1 MSSSSVMFQKILMLL
16 GSVFVL
22 AVPCVSCAG
31 GGQAEPGSLRKY
43 ADGRIDSTK
52 AIQSLVDAAS
62 RGSGL
67 VNLPGGDYLID
78 ANQGIYLSNG
88 TRLVLDPSTRLIASP
103 QRNGNYG
110 IIKIFGVHDA
120 SVSGGAIVGERHRH
134 LGKDGEWGMGI
145 DIKGSSSIRISN
157 ITISNCWGD
166 GVYIGGW
173 KGVPSTDVT
182 LDNVSSLGNRRQGLS
197 ITSGHRILVAN
208 SRFIGTSGTA
218 PQAGIDLEPNKGESV
233 SNVTIRNCVA
243 SNNAGP
249 GIMTLNCAS
258 NVRITGCK
266 IQQNASSEIY
276 LGGIVNAVHVS
287 GNLISGNRKEDVVV
301 GSTVTD
307 FKIENNTHAYGV
319 K

>member
-1 MSSSSVMFQKILMLL
+1 MLAL
-16 GSVFVL
+16 LLSASFL
-22 AVPCVSCAG
+22 IQASDRPLVPESIA
-31 GGQAEPGSLRKY
+31 RY
-43 ADGRIDSTK
+43 ADRRIDATDM
-52 AIQSLVDAAS
+52 IQKLIDTAA
-62 RGSGL
+62 RGDGV
-67 VNLPGGDYLID
+67 VNLPGGDFLID
-78 ANQGIYLSNG
+78 ADRGIMLRDG
-88 TRLVLDPSTRLIASP
+88 TRLVLYPSTRLIASP
-103 QRNGNYG
+103 QRKGHYG
-110 IIKIFGVHDA
+110 VIKIFGVHGA

-145 DIKGSSSIRISN
+145 DVKGSSSIRISN
-157 ITISNCWGD
+157 ITISDCWGD

-249 GIMTLNCAS
+249 GIMTWNSAS
-258 NVRITGCK
+258 NVKITGCR
-266 IQQNASSEIY
+266 IQQNASSGIY
-276 LGGIVNAVHVS
+276 LGGIVSAVHVS
-287 GNLISGNRKEDVVV
+287 GNLISGNKKKDVVV
-301 GSTVTD
+301 ESTVTD
-307 FKIENNTHAYGV
+307 YKLENNTQTQIPGV
-319 K
+319 E